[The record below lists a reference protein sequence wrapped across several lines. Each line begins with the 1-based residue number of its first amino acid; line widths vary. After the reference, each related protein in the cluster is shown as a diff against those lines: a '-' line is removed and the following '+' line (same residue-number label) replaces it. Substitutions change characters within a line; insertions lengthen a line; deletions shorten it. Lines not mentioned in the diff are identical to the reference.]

1 MPNQQQSIKATV
13 NQSAKDADTAAPDE
27 VMQLLGDIHRQNQ
40 TMMNQ
45 FDAIEASV
53 TRRATMAG
61 AMAGAFTGGV
71 GGTVVSVGIEL
82 IKAKFGG

>member
-1 MPNQQQSIKATV
+1 MPKHQQ
-13 NQSAKDADTAAPDE
+13 DTAPMPQAQTDAPDE
-27 VMQLLGDIHRQNQ
+27 VMQLLGDIKSQNE
-40 TMMNQ
+40 TMIQQ
-45 FDAIEASV
+45 FDALETNISK
-53 TRRATMAG
+53 RATMAG

>member
-1 MPNQQQSIKATV
+1 MPNQQQYFNKQTAP
-13 NQSAKDADTAAPDE
+13 DAAQEPDE
-27 VMQLLGDIHRQNQ
+27 VIQLLGDIKTQNQ
-40 TMMNQ
+40 TMIQQ
-45 FDAIEASV
+45 FDTLETNISK
-53 TRRATMAG
+53 RATMAG

>member
-1 MPNQQQSIKATV
+1 MPNQQQYFNKQAVPDVSH
-13 NQSAKDADTAAPDE
+13 ADDE
-27 VMQLLGDIHRQNQ
+27 VIQLLGDIKAQNQ
-40 TMMNQ
+40 TMMMQ
-45 FDAIEASV
+45 FDTLETNISK
-53 TRRATMAG
+53 RATMAG

>member
-1 MPNQQQSIKATV
+1 MPNQQEHFDKP
-13 NQSAKDADTAAPDE
+13 AAPKSTDASDE
-27 VMQLLGDIHRQNQ
+27 VMQLLGDIKAQNQ
-40 TMMNQ
+40 TMMTQ
-45 FDAIEASV
+45 FDTIETNISK
-53 TRRATMAG
+53 RATMAG

>member
-1 MPNQQQSIKATV
+1 MPNQQQHFNQQATPTSI
-13 NQSAKDADTAAPDE
+13 DADAPSE
-27 VMQLLGDIHRQNQ
+27 VVQLLGEIKAQNQ
-40 TMMNQ
+40 TMMTQ
-45 FDAIEASV
+45 FDTLETNISK
-53 TRRATMAG
+53 RATMAG